1 MLCLQGGQTGKK
13 IKDLF
18 SCGMFDLIVRL
29 GFVSFRRYTDSPRLV
44 LCFIIIFLRTT
55 GELRLQMI
63 LCDWRKAMPFPKP
76 CEGQVSCM
84 RLCHHGGLGS
94 GRSLPVFADCCYSWL
109 KFRASPY
116 SGKVTNNPCI
126 CVCEGMVLF
135 PATTVG
141 AYYAVSSQGVGE
153 CPHSRRADL
162 PVSAVA
168 LPVVSE
174 FCCYAPTI
182 VY

>member
-1 MLCLQGGQTGKK
+1 
-13 IKDLF
+13 
-18 SCGMFDLIVRL
+18 
-29 GFVSFRRYTDSPRLV
+29 
-44 LCFIIIFLRTT
+44 
-55 GELRLQMI
+55 MI

-84 RLCHHGGLGS
+84 RLCHHGGHGS

-109 KFRASPY
+109 EFRASPY

-141 AYYAVSSQGVGE
+141 AYCAVSSRGVGE
-153 CPHSRRADL
+153 CPHSRRAEVQETSLCLLL
-162 PVSAVA
+162 PCLQSVSSAAMPRLQSINFRVGLGTQKKLGGGRDDFVRMRTGKAVNDKM
-168 LPVVSE
+168 
-174 FCCYAPTI
+174 
-182 VY
+182 